1 MSEVTPI
8 LVVRSSAASGFKPL
22 RFIDNRRFRP
32 LEGGRKP
39 AAFRGKLNPRNPLGS
54 YLPENCHDRDSQ
66 SFALRDN
73 KRWDHACGRTSM
85 MLSRSLAASVLA
97 LCLAGPAPA
106 QTQSPAPPS
115 TSPPDAPV
123 PAKQNDADQQSNAST
138 QSERD
143 KAAEQVRQQEKQR
156 IAGVVPNFNVSYNA
170 DAAPLS
176 RTQKLQIALRTATD
190 PVAFGIAGFDAGLS
204 QAQND
209 FPGYGQG
216 AQGYAK
222 RFGASYADNFD
233 GTMLGN
239 AIFPILLKQDPRYF
253 RRGTGS
259 FTRRFFYSLST
270 TVWCK
275 NDNGKWGP
283 NYSNIL
289 GNLAAGGISNLYY
302 PASDR
307 GAGLTF
313 ERGFTVTAYGA
324 FGGVF
329 NEFWPDIAKKILK
342 NNMAKLQPKVPPPTT
357 ASAGTRK
364 LHFKSMTT
372 IRPSD
377 SKLPPVAVFAVV
389 SGLRASHT
397 PRRPEPRLRQS
408 SVPESRAPGRH
419 WRRCDA

>member
-1 MSEVTPI
+1 MPAPRTSVI
-8 LVVRSSAASGFKPL
+8 VSRSS
-22 RFIDNRRFRP
+22 FR
-32 LEGGRKP
+32 
-39 AAFRGKLNPRNPLGS
+39 
-54 YLPENCHDRDSQ
+54 
-66 SFALRDN
+66 
-73 KRWDHACGRTSM
+73 
-85 MLSRSLAASVLA
+85 LAASVLA
-97 LCLAGPAPA
+97 LCLAGAAQA
-106 QTQSPAPPS
+106 QTQSDVSS
-115 TSPPDAPV
+115 TSPPDAPL
-123 PAKQNDADQQSNAST
+123 PAKQDSKPETQTSRD

-143 KAAEQVRQQEKQR
+143 RAAEQVRQQEKQR

-176 RTQKLQIALRTATD
+176 RKQKLQIALRTATD
-190 PVAFGIAGFDAGLS
+190 PVAFGIAAFDAGFS
-204 QAQND
+204 QAEND

-233 GTMLGN
+233 GTLLGN

-259 FTRRFFYSLST
+259 FTSRLLYSVST

-283 NYSNIL
+283 NFSNLL

-324 FGGVF
+324 FGGIF
-329 NEFWPDIAKKILK
+329 NEFWPDIAKKLLK
-342 NNMAKLQPKVPPPTT
+342 DKMAKLQPKVPPSST
-357 ASAGTRK
+357 ASTG
-364 LHFKSMTT
+364 
-372 IRPSD
+372 P
-377 SKLPPVAVFAVV
+377 
-389 SGLRASHT
+389 
-397 PRRPEPRLRQS
+397 
-408 SVPESRAPGRH
+408 
-419 WRRCDA
+419 

>member
-1 MSEVTPI
+1 MI
-8 LVVRSSAASGFKPL
+8 
-22 RFIDNRRFRP
+22 
-32 LEGGRKP
+32 
-39 AAFRGKLNPRNPLGS
+39 
-54 YLPENCHDRDSQ
+54 
-66 SFALRDN
+66 
-73 KRWDHACGRTSM
+73 
-85 MLSRSLAASVLA
+85 LSRSSVRLAASVLA
-97 LCLAGPAPA
+97 LWLTATAQA
-106 QTQSPAPPS
+106 QTPTPSSPAAPS
-115 TSPPDAPV
+115 SISPPDAPV
-123 PAKQNDADQQSNAST
+123 PAKQVDATQQSNAPT

-143 KAAEQVRQQEKQR
+143 RAAEQVRQQEKQR

-176 RTQKLQIALRTATD
+176 RTQKLHIALRTATD
-190 PVAFGIAGFDAGLS
+190 PVAFGIAAFDAGLS

-209 FPGYGQG
+209 FSGYGQG

-233 GTMLGN
+233 GTLLGN

-259 FTRRFFYSLST
+259 FTSRFLYSVST

-275 NDNGKWGP
+275 NDNGTWGP

-342 NNMAKLQPKVPPPTT
+342 NKMAKLQPKVPPPST
-357 ASAGTRK
+357 AST
-364 LHFKSMTT
+364 
-372 IRPSD
+372 
-377 SKLPPVAVFAVV
+377 
-389 SGLRASHT
+389 
-397 PRRPEPRLRQS
+397 
-408 SVPESRAPGRH
+408 AP
-419 WRRCDA
+419 